1 VRIGSSGGTPVPNR
15 EIEAKS
21 SGSGPVITYRL
32 SPEELERVRRG
43 ERLETRKEEATM
55 STATAPKAPDKME
68 VLRRLAA
75 GWKIARIEKELGLK
89 KGALQYWL
97 GKWGLKGVK
106 GEQAQQLLD
115 KMLID
120 QSAEHKAEPAA
131 EPEPAGSQTGAEIAQ
146 ALKAHEL
153 IERLKKELA
162 EKTARVN
169 ELEAANV
176 RAVALAGQTAEKH
189 LAEIEQ
195 LKKTVA
201 QLEEENKYW
210 MGQTEGLGHEADR
223 LREERD
229 VLLQTIE
236 KAVDTEPAQPDH
248 DPVNHPAHYTAGKV
262 ECIDAIESATE
273 GLTGGLAY
281 NTGAAIKYLWRWS
294 RKNGA
299 EDLRKARWYVDR
311 LIAEVETQCFGS

>member
-1 VRIGSSGGTPVPNR
+1 MRIGSSGGTPVPNR

-55 STATAPKAPDKME
+55 STATAPKAPDKLE

-75 GWKIARIEKELGLK
+75 GWKIGRIEQELGMN
-89 KGALQYWL
+89 KGALHYWL

-106 GEQAQQLLD
+106 GEQAQRLLD
-115 KMLID
+115 ELLID
-120 QSAEHKAEPAA
+120 QRAIAEPAA
-131 EPEPAGSQTGAEIAQ
+131 EPEQLANSVAQ
-146 ALKAHEL
+146 ELKDHEL

-162 EKTARVN
+162 EKAARIA
-169 ELEAANV
+169 ELEA
-176 RAVALAGQTAEKH
+176 
-189 LAEIEQ
+189 
-195 LKKTVA
+195 
-201 QLEEENKYW
+201 
-210 MGQTEGLGHEADR
+210 
-223 LREERD
+223 ERD
-229 VLLQTIE
+229 ALLQTIE

-248 DPVNHPAHYTAGKV
+248 DPGNHPVHYTAGKV
-262 ECIDAIESATE
+262 ECIDAIESATV

>member
-1 VRIGSSGGTPVPNR
+1 MRIGSSGGTPVPNR

-55 STATAPKAPDKME
+55 STATAPKAPDKLE

-75 GWKIARIEKELGLK
+75 GWKISRIEQELGMN
-89 KGALQYWL
+89 KGALHYWL

-106 GEQAQQLLD
+106 GEQAQRLLD
-115 KMLID
+115 ELLID
-120 QSAEHKAEPAA
+120 QRAIAEPAA
-131 EPEPAGSQTGAEIAQ
+131 EPEQLANSVAQ
-146 ALKAHEL
+146 ELKDHEL

-162 EKTARVN
+162 EKAARIA
-169 ELEAANV
+169 ELEA
-176 RAVALAGQTAEKH
+176 
-189 LAEIEQ
+189 
-195 LKKTVA
+195 
-201 QLEEENKYW
+201 
-210 MGQTEGLGHEADR
+210 
-223 LREERD
+223 ER
-229 VLLQTIE
+229 
-236 KAVDTEPAQPDH
+236 

>member
-1 VRIGSSGGTPVPNR
+1 MRIGSSGGTPVPNC

-43 ERLETRKEEATM
+43 EKLEKKEEQTM
-55 STATAPKAPDKME
+55 STTTAPKVPDKLE

-75 GWKIARIEKELGLK
+75 GWKIARIEEELGLS

-97 GKWGLKGVK
+97 GKWGLKGVR
-106 GEQAQQLLD
+106 GEQAQRLLD
-115 KMLID
+115 ETLID
-120 QSAEHKAEPAA
+120 QKAEYTTEPATNTEQPADSPASAEIVQ
-131 EPEPAGSQTGAEIAQ
+131 G
-146 ALKAHEL
+146 LKDHEL

-162 EKTARVN
+162 EKAARIR
-169 ELEAANV
+169 ELE
-176 RAVALAGQTAEKH
+176 QTV
-189 LAEIEQ
+189 
-195 LKKTVA
+195 TR
-201 QLEEENKYW
+201 LEEDKKYW
-210 MGQTEGLGHEADR
+210 MGEAEI
-223 LREERD
+223 LNVEAEKYREERD
-229 VLLQTIE
+229 ALLQTIE

-294 RKNGA
+294 RKNGV